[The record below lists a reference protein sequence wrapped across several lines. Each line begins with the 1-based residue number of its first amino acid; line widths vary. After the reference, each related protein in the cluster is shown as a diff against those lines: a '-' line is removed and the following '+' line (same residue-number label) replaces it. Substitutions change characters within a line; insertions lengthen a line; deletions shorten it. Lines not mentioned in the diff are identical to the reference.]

1 MKVVSSQWS
10 VVGKSVFVFVL
21 CVILFALCSSAPAQ
35 QPKKVAR
42 IGYLV
47 DSAALS
53 ATDFKPFHDRM
64 RELGYVEGTNIAYE
78 PRYWEGKVARL
89 PELAADLVRLNCAVI
104 VAIGNEATAAAK
116 NATKEIPI
124 VITNTNDAVRNG
136 FVVSLARPGG
146 NITGLT
152 NLGGELTGKRLELLK
167 EIIPKLAR
175 VGFLWDSASLTAINN
190 LIESETVA
198 QSLRIQMESL
208 EVQGPDDIERK
219 IQSAGKLGVQALLVE
234 SSGFFT
240 AHQRLLIEQVAKSRL
255 PTMYGNSRYVEA
267 GGLMTYSFDR
277 KDRFR
282 RTAEYVDKILQGR
295 KPADLPVERPSK
307 VEFIVNLKAAKQ
319 IGLTIPPNV
328 LARADK
334 VIR

>member
-1 MKVVSSQWS
+1 MKRNVYGLTLCAMLLALS
-10 VVGKSVFVFVL
+10 V
-21 CVILFALCSSAPAQ
+21 AAEAQ

-47 DSAALS
+47 DNAALS

-64 RELGYVEGTNIAYE
+64 RELGYIEGTNIAYE
-78 PRYWEGKVARL
+78 PRYWDGKAARL
-89 PELAADLVRLNCAVI
+89 PELAADLVRLNCSVI
-104 VAIGNEATAAAK
+104 VAIGNEAAGAAK

-136 FVVSLARPGG
+136 FVTSLARPGG

-152 NLGGELTGKRLELLK
+152 NLGGELYGKRLELLK

-175 VGFLWDSASLTAINN
+175 VGFLWASASLTALDN
-190 LIESETVA
+190 LKDSETA
-198 QSLRIQMESL
+198 APSLRIQIQSL
-208 EVQGPDDIERK
+208 EVQGQDDIERK
-219 IQSAGKLGVQALLVE
+219 IQSGAKLGVQALLVE

-240 AHQRLLIEQVAKSRL
+240 AHQSLLIEQVAKSRL
-255 PTMYGNSRYVEA
+255 PAMYGNTRYVEA

-277 KDRFR
+277 KERFR
-282 RTAEYVDKILQGR
+282 RTAEYVDKILQGK

-307 VEFIVNLKAAKQ
+307 LEFVINLKAAKQ

>member
-1 MKVVSSQWS
+1 MNTKMII
-10 VVGKSVFVFVL
+10 
-21 CVILFALCSSAPAQ
+21 CLFAATVLSTAPFVDAQ
-35 QPKKVAR
+35 QPTKIPR
-42 IGYLV
+42 IGYV
-47 DSAALS
+47 FESAALA
-53 ATDFKPFHDRM
+53 ATDLKAFHDRM

-89 PELAADLVRLNCAVI
+89 PELVADLVRLNCAVI
-104 VAIGNEATAAAK
+104 VAIGNEASEAAK

-136 FVVSLARPGG
+136 FVASLARPGG

-152 NLGGELTGKRLELLK
+152 NLGGDLTGKRLELLK

-175 VGFLWDSASLTAINN
+175 VGFLWDSASLTAIDN
-190 LIESETVA
+190 LKYSEAVA
-198 QSLRIQMESL
+198 PSLRIQIQSL

-219 IQSAGKLGVQALLVE
+219 IQSAAKQRVQALMLE

-240 AHQRLLIEQVAKSRL
+240 AHQSLVIEQVAKSRL
-255 PTMYGNSRYVEA
+255 PTIYGNSRYVEA

-282 RTAEYVDKILQGR
+282 RTADYVDKILQGR
-295 KPADLPVERPSK
+295 KPAEMPVERPSK
-307 VEFIVNLKAAKQ
+307 VEFIINLKTAKQ
-319 IGLTIPPNV
+319 IGLTTPPDV
-328 LARADK
+328 LARANQ
-334 VIR
+334 VIKRQP

>member
-1 MKVVSSQWS
+1 MKKTAAPSILVAVVM
-10 VVGKSVFVFVL
+10 
-21 CVILFALCSSAPAQ
+21 FAVAVMAEAQ

-42 IGYLV
+42 VGYLI
-47 DSAALS
+47 DNAAQS

-64 RELGYVEGTNIAYE
+64 RELGYIEGTNIAYE
-78 PRYWEGKVARL
+78 PRYWDGKAARL

-104 VAIGNEATAAAK
+104 VAIGNEAARAAK

-152 NLGGELTGKRLELLK
+152 NLGGELYGKRLELLK

-175 VGFLWDSASLTAINN
+175 VGFLWASASLTALDN
-190 LIESETVA
+190 LKDSETA
-198 QSLRIQMESL
+198 APSLRVQIQSL
-208 EVQGPDDIERK
+208 EVLGPDDIERK

-240 AHQRLLIEQVAKSRL
+240 AHQSLLIEQVSKSRL
-255 PTMYGNSRYVEA
+255 PAMYGNTRYVEA

-277 KDRFR
+277 KERFR
-282 RTAEYVDKILQGR
+282 RTAEYVDKILQGK

-307 VEFIVNLKAAKQ
+307 LEFVINLKAAKQ

-328 LARADK
+328 LARATK
-334 VIR
+334 IIR